1 MCYGDIMPWIRLPR
15 VQVNSLTDS
24 MSDWISK
31 QIYSHHRVQ
40 HTLKYLHTPRSCQFY
55 PYRRPLTHLHGYI
68 YTIVLMA
75 MMQSWKIWVY
85 KPQESSRMHKWN
97 QTKRN
102 KFMCVFYGWVI
113 LHHGYNFDGTD
124 HWSFGILHK
133 KRTRFFS
140 NCTEDSRKHYLLPGV
155 LVLNFNG
162 IRICTSLCLHMA
174 KRSNI
179 YMVEMFLHILSRY
192 LCVHITFCWQI
203 YIIHESDVTWA

>member
-75 MMQSWKIWVY
+75 MMQSRKIWVY

-102 KFMCVFYGWVI
+102 KFMCVFYGLYCI
-113 LHHGYNFDGTD
+113 T
-124 HWSFGILHK
+124 GIIPTAQIIEALEFCIRNGHV
-133 KRTRFFS
+133 FFS

>member
-68 YTIVLMA
+68 NTIVLMA
-75 MMQSWKIWVY
+75 MMQSWNIWVY

-102 KFMCVFYGWVI
+102 KFMCVFYGLYCITGIISTAQIIEALEFCIRNGHVFFQIVPKIAGNITYCPECWSWTLTASEFAHHCACIWQNAVI
-113 LHHGYNFDGTD
+113 STWLKCFSIYFL
-124 HWSFGILHK
+124 GIYV
-133 KRTRFFS
+133 F
-140 NCTEDSRKHYLLPGV
+140 
-155 LVLNFNG
+155 
-162 IRICTSLCLHMA
+162 I
-174 KRSNI
+174 
-179 YMVEMFLHILSRY
+179 
-192 LCVHITFCWQI
+192 
-203 YIIHESDVTWA
+203 